1 MSINKKILF
10 EDDGNDAKSA
20 KLSPEMANEVIDATA
35 EEKAKIA
42 AQAPVDVTTKT
53 KNNIPWTTIDN
64 AITIDDNGEPKFVSN
79 KVALAIQNTITEAAD
94 YVYSIQRAAAR
105 SLSIKSD
112 ASNTFTVAIG
122 GLPGAAKTATV
133 YDWCKRKGLKTISV
147 NLNSQDAEYL
157 FTGVAATSKETN
169 EFKFLSWKSGWE
181 RFNEAPFVLILDEFT
196 RPYSDKVWNSLL
208 SLLNNREITA
218 MVDNKLTTIR
228 LNKLIM
234 VFAIYN
240 PKIGRTD
247 NVKDIGGAMQ
257 DRLAINLEV
266 NSTPAAAAAYF
277 SAAYLNKTH
286 DYANA
291 INFWTN
297 KEAAKAKLQLS
308 ADMEKE
314 YDKKAKALVG
324 QILRLSDD
332 EIEAEAEK
340 FDDLDS
346 YNGRLLGFLQG
357 IYSSVLMYTLGPA
370 IVNHKEFKF
379 TQPADY
385 ASLVSGTNVT
395 NVSQRGISKWADSC
409 ITKAVSDWLDGAPAG
424 KDTLKDKVYT
434 ALINGITYIR
444 FSQADKN
451 MLKSVVEDLFQ
462 AKKYANADFNLM
474 VLGAL
479 KKDNTIDNT
488 VYKLIVNLVDTIFDS
503 KVAQSATTTDSDTQ
517 AGGGTDNDIDVTN
530 FDNTGFD
537 QNMPAQAMSAA
548 NQKMADFFNKINSG
562 AN

>member
-1 MSINKKILF
+1 MVKNKKILF
-10 EDDGNDAKSA
+10 EDDNNDVKSA
-20 KLSPEMANEVIDATA
+20 ELSSEMANEVIDATA

-42 AQAPVDVTTKT
+42 DQAPVEVTTET
-53 KNNIPWTTIDN
+53 KNDIPWTTIDN
-64 AITIDDNGEPKFVSN
+64 AITIDENGEPKFVSN
-79 KVALAIQNTITEAAD
+79 KVALAVQNTITDAAD

-112 ASNTFTVAIG
+112 ASNTFTIAIG

-218 MVDNKLTTIR
+218 MVDNKLSTIR

-266 NSTPAAAAAYF
+266 NSTPKAAAAYF
-277 SAAYLNKTH
+277 STAYTNKAH

-297 KEAAKAKLQLS
+297 KEKAKAKLQLS
-308 ADMEKE
+308 AAMEKE

-346 YNGRLLGFLQG
+346 YDGRLLGFLQG
-357 IYSSVLMYTLGPA
+357 VFASVLMSKLGPE
-370 IVNHKEFKF
+370 IVKHKYFNF

-385 ASLVSGTNVT
+385 AALVSGTNVT

-409 ITKAVSDWLDGAPAG
+409 ITKAVSDWLDEAPSSRN
-424 KDTLKDKVYT
+424 LLREKVYE
-434 ALINGITYIR
+434 ALVNGISYIR
-444 FSQADKN
+444 FSSNDKD
-451 MLKSVVEDLFQ
+451 MLKKVIDDLFT
-462 AKKYANADFNLM
+462 YVYSPGTDFEIL
-474 VLGAL
+474 VLATL
-479 KKDNTIDNT
+479 KKDRAINKATYELITDLVNTIFSASTTSQGNT
-488 VYKLIVNLVDTIFDS
+488 TNSAMNSAEEYDIEAAFD
-503 KVAQSATTTDSDTQ
+503 D
-517 AGGGTDNDIDVTN
+517 GGLSQT
-530 FDNTGFD
+530 
-537 QNMPAQAMSAA
+537 MPSQAQAAA
-548 NQKMADFFNKINSG
+548 LQKVTALFGKINNG
-562 AN
+562 ID